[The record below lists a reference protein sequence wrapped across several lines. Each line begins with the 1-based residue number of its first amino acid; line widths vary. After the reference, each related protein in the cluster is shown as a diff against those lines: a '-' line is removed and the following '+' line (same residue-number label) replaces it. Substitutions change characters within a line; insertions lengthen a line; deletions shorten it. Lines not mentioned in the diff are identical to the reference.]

1 MSKKLV
7 DQYLKTV
14 PEPQRS
20 TLKKLRQTIL
30 KIEPKAKEII
40 SYNMPAYQIDEGI
53 ICGFLSAKKHCS
65 YFPFSGS
72 VLKELVKET
81 VKYDQSK
88 GTLRFDI
95 GKPLPEALVR
105 KLIKVRKKQLIQ
117 KNESKKKAR

>member
-7 DQYLKTV
+7 DAYLKTV

-20 TLKKLRQTIL
+20 TLKKLRQTIH
-30 KIEPKAKEII
+30 KIEPKAKEVI
-40 SYNMPAYQIDEGI
+40 SYGMPAYKIDEGI

-81 VKYDQSK
+81 AKYDQSI
-88 GTLRFDI
+88 GTLRFEVN
-95 GKPLPEALVR
+95 KPLPQSLVR
-105 KLIKVRKKQLIQ
+105 KLIKVKKIELLEKLERNI
-117 KNESKKKAR
+117 S

>member
-7 DQYLKTV
+7 DEYLKSV

-30 KIEPKAKEII
+30 KIEPTAKEVI
-40 SYNMPAYQIDEGI
+40 SYNMPAYKIDEGI

-81 VKYDQSK
+81 SKYDQSL
-88 GTLRFDI
+88 GTLRFDTD
-95 GKPLPEALVR
+95 KSLPESLVR
-105 KLIKVRKKQLIQ
+105 KLIKVRKRQLIE
-117 KNESKKKAR
+117 KNASKKKIR